1 MSWNSATRQRNREL
15 SKGLAVET
23 TNGVCEVDVFTIKL
37 RQAPQVSLQ
46 LFIHR
51 ILYSPHD

>member
-1 MSWNSATRQRNREL
+1 
-15 SKGLAVET
+15 VET